1 MGKLRHVIIG
11 NSAAGLNAAKAIRSV
26 DTQSQIAILCAEKC
40 FAYSPVI
47 LPYLLSGR
55 IKKRQLYLTDDAF
68 YRRNSLELLL
78 NHKVEGIDTKQQKI
92 FIHDG
97 SVVEY
102 DTLLIASGASARKLE
117 VAGAANQK
125 IFTLR
130 TINDAK
136 KILRASKKANDIL
149 MVGAGLVGLE
159 TSYALEKKG
168 KKITILA
175 KSNQVLSR
183 NSDVDCARIIQKDIE
198 QRGIRFLFGRDVVGI
213 TPVKG
218 ITPAK
223 GIRPAKKI
231 RPAKNRMQVTTD
243 QNDKLIVDLII
254 VGKGVNPNIQF
265 LNGSEIK
272 RDEGILVN
280 LQMQTNL
287 SNVYAAGDCA
297 QARNLL
303 TGKYEI
309 FGSWP
314 SACLEGKIA
323 GLNMAGR
330 ETKLAGEIAY
340 NILPVFKRT
349 AAFAEKREADDAQ
362 TEILRHI
369 DKKKGTYRKILVKKD
384 KIVGAVLLGKYQ
396 DAGII
401 LNLMTKRRDISKI
414 KETLAMNPI
423 AWGGIIKNQL

>member
-1 MGKLRHVIIG
+1 MGKVRHVIIG
-11 NSAAGLNAAKAIRSV
+11 NSAAGLNAARAIRSV
-26 DTQSQIAILCAEKC
+26 DTDCKVSILSAEKC

-55 IKKRQLYLTDDAF
+55 IKKRQMYLTDDAF

-78 NHKVEGIDTKQQKI
+78 NQKVEGIDTKQQKI

-102 DTLLIASGASARKLE
+102 DTLLIASGASARKLKIA
-117 VAGAANQK
+117 AGSNQK

-136 KILRASKKANDIL
+136 KILKASKKANHIL

-175 KSNQVLSR
+175 RSNQVLSR
-183 NSDVDCARIIQKDIE
+183 NSDVECAKIIQQDIE
-198 QRGIRFLFGRDVVGI
+198 QRGIRFLLGRDVVGI
-213 TPVKG
+213 TS
-218 ITPAK
+218 AK
-223 GIRPAKKI
+223 DTL
-231 RPAKNRMQVTTD
+231 AKNRMHVTTD
-243 QNDKLIVDLII
+243 QNDKLIADLIV
-254 VGKGVNPNIQF
+254 VGKGVDPNIQF

-272 RDEGILVN
+272 CDEGILVN
-280 LQMQTNL
+280 LRMQTNI
-287 SNVYAAGDCA
+287 SNVHAAGDCA

-323 GLNMAGR
+323 GLNMADR
-330 ETKLAGEIAY
+330 ETNLAGEIAY
-340 NILPVFKRT
+340 NILPVFNRT
-349 AAFAEKREADDAQ
+349 AAFAEKKDADDAQ
-362 TEILRHI
+362 TEVFMCN
-369 DKKKGTYRKILVKKD
+369 DKKRGTYRKIVVKKN

-401 LNLMTKRRDISKI
+401 LNLITKRTDISKI
-414 KETLAMNPI
+414 KESLAMNPI
-423 AWGGIIKNQL
+423 LWGGIINKQP